1 MSIKITAPYNFVP
14 LNKDV
19 FYPSWSEQVSQDLPF
34 SDSEDGIIDVALHT
48 VSPFFSR
55 DGKDKE
61 YSSHIMDS
69 DGKRHYF
76 IPATTIKGMLR
87 EMIEIMSFGK
97 MQEGK
102 DYQNRYFG
110 WRQVAKGEDKTKYEE
125 YHRLIEAGKPGWLK
139 KEGDYYT
146 FTPCLGKL
154 EKIQISDVVT
164 RFPGYTPSSSV
175 WDVNSSV
182 ERKGFGPSYP
192 EVEIDG
198 ESYRLVCT
206 GNIEKKGHELLFP
219 SETDFPIEI
228 CEDTI
233 GAFKNVYVNTPGFAE
248 KTPQGTGCYL
258 EALEAGHEIPVFKI
272 VRDGKTILGMS
283 KMFRVPYNNDVKQQV
298 EYIQKAD
305 SNKADLAETMFG
317 YVGKEKS
324 LKGRVMVG
332 HAFMDGVVED
342 NQLIPISGILGT
354 PKASYSHFY
363 IKQQH
368 SPYKTYDDKNGIAGR
383 KLYRIHRGNSV
394 SDLPPIGENKNIIST
409 FKPLPKGH
417 VFHLRISLHNVRPM
431 EVGAILTAMTL
442 NGTEGTFFSLGLAK
456 GFGYG
461 KCKINM
467 EDIKLSGFSKEAK
480 YYMHEF
486 EKQMSIFTYG
496 RTHQLWASTE
506 SITQLVNILS
516 EHDDETVKMMI
527 LEEYTASKKE
537 DNPFS
542 VLEESGKTIQSLL
555 SAEERENIKTL
566 AKEAR
571 ERDEQLA
578 RVFIERETAAN
589 ARKELELSYQEAEHH
604 LANAEQLSASA
615 KDSISDISKVIEELR
630 EASKIYNEITD
641 SLLAKHVSMDDE
653 KAKIASIEAK
663 IAQCESEMARIQQSQ
678 AAQKKEAK
686 MQAGLSAELDKL
698 AGDGKSYSVKEFKVY
713 FQRIKKWNKA
723 KNQDKLSSEDIPAA
737 EATAKRLLTSPDKKD
752 VRDLK
757 DFSKGKHW
765 KDLTAC
771 LGEDAAK
778 ALCEYY
784 KSVSNV

>member
-34 SDSEDGIIDVALHT
+34 SDSEDGIIDVAIHT

-61 YSSHIMDS
+61 YSSHIMGS

-110 WRQVAKGEDKTKYEE
+110 WRRVAKGEEKKKDEE

-154 EKIQISDVVT
+154 EKIQISDVK
-164 RFPGYTPSSSV
+164 RSFPGYTPSSSV

-182 ERKGFGPSYP
+182 ERKEFGPSYP
-192 EVEIDG
+192 EVEIGG

-206 GNIEKKGHELLFP
+206 GNIEKKRHELLFP
-219 SETDFPIEI
+219 SETDYPIEI
-228 CEDTI
+228 CEETI
-233 GAFKNVYVNTPGFAE
+233 EAFKSVYVNTLGFAE
-248 KTPQGTGCYL
+248 KAPQGTGCYL
-258 EALEAGHEIPVFKI
+258 EALEAGYELPVFKI

-283 KMFRVPYNNDVKQQV
+283 KMFRLPYNNDVKQQV

-324 LKGRVMVG
+324 IKGRVMVG

-342 NQLIPISGILGT
+342 NQLVPISGILGT
-354 PKASYSHFY
+354 PKASYFPFY

-368 SPYKTYDDKNGIAGR
+368 SPYKTYDEQVGIAGR
-383 KLYRIHRGNSV
+383 KLYRIHKGGTTSL
-394 SDLPPIGENKNIIST
+394 LPQGENENVGTK
-409 FKPLPKGH
+409 FKAIPADQ

-431 EVGAILTAMTL
+431 EVGAILTALTL
-442 NGTEGTFFSLGLAK
+442 NGTEGTFFNLGLAK

-461 KCKINM
+461 KCKVNRD
-467 EDIKLSGFSKEAK
+467 DIKLTGFCQDASH
-480 YYMHEF
+480 YMHEF

-496 RTHQLWASTE
+496 RTHQLWAETE
-506 SITQLVNILS
+506 AITQPVNILS
-516 EHDDETVKMMI
+516 EHDDETVKMMN
-527 LEEYTASKKE
+527 LEEYTASKKK
-537 DNPFS
+537 DNPFT
-542 VLEESGKTIQSLL
+542 LLQEAGKTIHSFIETDEHEIIAHL
-555 SAEERENIKTL
+555 AEE
-566 AKEAR
+566 AKER
-571 ERDEQLA
+571 EALA
-578 RVFIERETAAN
+578 MV
-589 ARKELELSYQEAEHH
+589 RKELESLYSEAGEHY
-604 LANAEQLSASA
+604 ANAERLAESSKETLQGIAEVINELTLSQTA
-615 KDSISDISKVIEELR
+615 
-630 EASKIYNEITD
+630 YNRITD
-641 SLLAKHVSMDDE
+641 QLLAKHLNMNAE
-653 KAKIASIEAK
+653 KEKIADIENKINQWRVHEANIRQAMADEERAK
-663 IAQCESEMARIQQSQ
+663 KLE
-678 AAQKKEAK
+678 
-686 MQAGLSAELDKL
+686 AGLSAELDKL
-698 AGDGKSYSVKEFKVY
+698 AGDGKSYSVKEFKVF
-713 FQRIKKWNKA
+713 FQRIKKWNKD
-723 KNQDKLSSEDIPAA
+723 KNQDKLSSEDLPAA
-737 EATAKRLLTSPDKKD
+737 EATVKRLLASPYKKD

-778 ALCEYY
+778 ALYEYY